1 MPKETRQSFHKALNM
16 CKACSFLT
24 ASLSHPESEETE
36 PSRTETMCS
45 SREGG
50 MKWSGGGLKRSGKKK
65 RDRERE
71 RERKG
76 RDGRGTKKLEG

>member
-36 PSRTETMCS
+36 PFSDRNHVQLQRGRDEVEQ
-45 SREGG
+45 EGG
-50 MKWSGGGLKRSGKKK
+50 DEEEW
-65 RDRERE
+65 
-71 RERKG
+71 
-76 RDGRGTKKLEG
+76 